1 MRVLI
6 AKRIIYVLCLFFR
19 REDLTPFREEEV
31 RSYREFN
38 GGGGRRDSRDESD
51 SGINLPQI
59 HQHGRNNN
67 HSQLAKTHLDYS
79 VGTPERNV
87 YDVVAEGADDQ
98 LEKDTSENG
107 GFVV

>member
-1 MRVLI
+1 MANVFNL
-6 AKRIIYVLCLFFR
+6 VWLFFR

-38 GGGGRRDSRDESD
+38 VGGGGGRRDSRDESD

-107 GFVV
+107 GCAV